1 MRPVRRAYG
10 EPMAAINRVLD
21 PKPIHS
27 LRESSD
33 AGGGQGIEAAR
44 KFGGSGTL
52 EELEAAGLRGR
63 GGAGFP
69 TAIKWRTVA
78 ENKSESAPLTVVV
91 NAAEGEPGSF
101 KDRSLLRTNPFKVL
115 EGALIAAHALEAD
128 RVVVALKSSFAT
140 EKAVV
145 DAAIAELG
153 DSGWSDGVSI
163 STFSGPDDYLF
174 GEETGLLEALEGR
187 PPFPRISPPYRRGA
201 GLSTEGDI
209 QSAADKQLAGP
220 GETTAASPTLVNNA
234 ETFAHVAMILAN
246 GATWFREQ
254 GTDASPGTVVCT
266 VTGSTKRAGVAEFA
280 FGTPLAEVIETIGGR
295 TSPGD
300 SITAVVSGVANPLLP
315 GHLLSTPIGFE
326 EMEQAGT
333 SIGAAGFIVFDDSVD
348 IVAAVGGI
356 SRFLAVE
363 SCGQCVPCKRD
374 GLALSDLLDQMRR
387 SETGDQPEL
396 AVAGLADFAETVV
409 DEARCFLA
417 SQHQRVVMSL
427 LSLFPDEVRARASGT
442 VPAVG
447 AFPIVPLVDIAD
459 GLAVYEESQLTKQPD
474 WTHDDIDS
482 GQWPAQRMDPG
493 QGES

>member
-1 MRPVRRAYG
+1 
-10 EPMAAINRVLD
+10 MAAINRVLD
-21 PKPIHS
+21 SKPIRS
-27 LRESSD
+27 LSDSSG

-44 KFGGSGTL
+44 KFGASGIF

-69 TAIKWRTVA
+69 TATKWRTVA
-78 ENKSESAPLTVVV
+78 ENRSDSAPLTVVV
-91 NAAEGEPGSF
+91 NAAEGEPGTF
-101 KDRSLLRTNPFKVL
+101 KDRALIRANPFKVL
-115 EGALIAAHALEAD
+115 EGALIAAYAIQAD
-128 RVVVALKSSFAT
+128 RVVVALKSSFTT
-140 EKAVV
+140 EKEIL
-145 DAAIAELG
+145 DAAIAELAG
-153 DSGWSDGVSI
+153 AGWSDTVPV
-163 STFSGPDDYLF
+163 STFAGPDDYLF

-201 GLSTEGDI
+201 GLSAEGDI

-220 GETTAASPTLVNNA
+220 GETTSGSPTLVNNA

-246 GATWFREQ
+246 GATWFRDQ
-254 GTDASPGTVVCT
+254 GTAASPGTVVCT
-266 VTGSTKRAGVAEFA
+266 VSGTTKRAGVAEFA
-280 FGTPLAEVIETIGGR
+280 FGTPLAEVLETIGGR

-300 SITAVVSGVANPLLP
+300 RLTAVVSGVANPLIPASLI
-315 GHLLSTPIGFE
+315 STPIGFE
-326 EMEQAGT
+326 EMQQAG
-333 SIGAAGFIVFDDSVD
+333 SAIGAAGFIVFDESVD

-374 GLALSDLLDQMRR
+374 GLALADLFDQMRR

-396 AVAGLADFAETVV
+396 VLAGLADFAETVV

-417 SQHQRVVMSL
+417 TQHQLVVNSL

-442 VPAVG
+442 LAAVD
-447 AFPIVPLVDIAD
+447 AFPIRPLVDIAD
-459 GLAVYEESQLTKQPD
+459 GVAIYDEHQLAKQPD
-474 WTHDDIDS
+474 WTFDETDS

-493 QGES
+493 QGET